1 VRGIGGVY
9 KCPRDIETIC
19 PSFDVE
25 IPLSTYQKEVLT
37 FAVAAEIL
45 LSITYVQVWKLVNT
59 TEFDARTVSY
69 RGLKQPLQKRNQTGD
84 WNSLEF

>member
-9 KCPRDIETIC
+9 KCPRDVETIC

-25 IPLSTYQKEVLT
+25 TLLSTYQKEVLT

-45 LSITYVQVWKLVNT
+45 LNGPSVQVWKWVNT

-69 RGLKQPLQKRNQTGD
+69 HGLKQPLQKRNQTGD
-84 WNSLEF
+84 MNSLEF